1 MQNETQHIIDTIVIG
16 AGLTGLTTAHT
27 LRKHGKE
34 VVVLEKTNRIGG
46 QIQTHRQ
53 DGFTFESGPN
63 TGVVSYP
70 EVAELFKDLE
80 KEGCTLEEAHNEAKQ
95 RWIWKGKKF
104 YALPSNLITAIRTPL
119 FSWTDKFG
127 ILLEPFRA
135 KGTNPNEDVASMV
148 VRRLGKSYLNYA
160 VDPFISGVYAG
171 DPHSLVTRYALPKLY
186 NLEQNYGSFIRGGI
200 AKGRER
206 KTERDRLA
214 TKKVFSAVGGLQH
227 LVDALAQLVG
237 FQNIVLQA
245 NNVVVT
251 PLEGIWQVNYTNT
264 SGEKISLHS
273 RHVVTTVGAYELKT
287 MLPFV
292 DNADIMPISALHYA
306 PIVQVSVGLTNA
318 QGVENKAFGGLIP
331 TCEQQQLLGI
341 LFPSACFS
349 HRCPTQGAL
358 FSFFLG
364 GVKHAEML
372 TKNDNELCEIATKAL
387 PTMLRFPHDI
397 RPEMIRIFRHERAIP
412 QYELSSGERFAAITR
427 IEQNNKG
434 LIIGGNLR
442 NGIGMA
448 DRIRQAVNIAMQL
461 VRADAK

>member
-160 VDPFISGVYAG
+160 VDPFISGVYA
-171 DPHSLVTRYALPKLY
+171 
-186 NLEQNYGSFIRGGI
+186 
-200 AKGRER
+200 
-206 KTERDRLA
+206 ERDRLA

-227 LVDALAQLVG
+227 LVDALAQSVA

-287 MLPFV
+287 ILPFV

-372 TKNDNELCEIATKAL
+372 TKNDNELCEIVTKAL

-427 IEQNNKG
+427 IEQNYKG

-448 DRIRQAVNIAMQL
+448 DRIRQAINIAMQL
-461 VRADAK
+461 VKADAK

>member
-70 EVAELFKDLE
+70 EVAELFKELE

-237 FQNIVLQA
+237 VQNIVLQA

-251 PLEGIWQVNYTNT
+251 PLEGIWQVN
-264 SGEKISLHS
+264 
-273 RHVVTTVGAYELKT
+273 
-287 MLPFV
+287 
-292 DNADIMPISALHYA
+292 
-306 PIVQVSVGLTNA
+306 
-318 QGVENKAFGGLIP
+318 
-331 TCEQQQLLGI
+331 
-341 LFPSACFS
+341 
-349 HRCPTQGAL
+349 
-358 FSFFLG
+358 
-364 GVKHAEML
+364 
-372 TKNDNELCEIATKAL
+372 
-387 PTMLRFPHDI
+387 
-397 RPEMIRIFRHERAIP
+397 
-412 QYELSSGERFAAITR
+412 
-427 IEQNNKG
+427 
-434 LIIGGNLR
+434 
-442 NGIGMA
+442 
-448 DRIRQAVNIAMQL
+448 
-461 VRADAK
+461 